1 MLCTETGFMV
11 IVWILQLEER
21 ERLKVIIMLRQWW
34 SERNRVREG
43 EKMRSVDDLIYV
55 VEKNAA
61 EFQNFPAV
69 NTRRSVQKWKRPMG
83 DVIKINAYGGF
94 MAQSGGGGWG
104 YIIRDSR
111 GDVICAG
118 AGKLRHLREAIRFE
132 VRACYEGEKLAA
144 ASRGIGCDTPD
155 KLPHLDTNYQGQ
167 FI

>member
-1 MLCTETGFMV
+1 MV
-11 IVWILQLEER
+11 IVRILQLEER

-94 MAQSGGGGWG
+94 MAQSGG
-104 YIIRDSR
+104 
-111 GDVICAG
+111 AG
-118 AGKLRHLREAIRFE
+118 
-132 VRACYEGEKLAA
+132 
-144 ASRGIGCDTPD
+144 
-155 KLPHLDTNYQGQ
+155 
-167 FI
+167 